1 MYYLSNLSNT
11 EPIKKKCKVKK
22 GFLPNINPTIMNLSP
37 DTSISNKYSLVYI
50 TGENFTRD
58 TTYVIFG
65 SKTDIDIIY
74 YTNNVISFVI
84 PMNYPKGSYNV
95 QVRVVN
101 TITPSFLYSNAFTYV
116 LT

>member
-1 MYYLSNLSNT
+1 MYHLSNLSNI
-11 EPIKKKCKVKK
+11 EPIQKKCKVKK
-22 GFLPNINPTIMNLSP
+22 GFLPNINPTITNLSP
-37 DTSISNKYSLVYI
+37 DTSMSNKYNVVYI

-58 TTYVIFG
+58 TSVIFG

-74 YTNNVISFVI
+74 YTNNIISFVI
-84 PMNYPKGSYNV
+84 PMNYPKASYNV

-101 TITPSFLYSNAFTYV
+101 NITPSFLYSNTFTYV